1 MRGDERGNDGGVMRG
16 KNPHLQGEI
25 IGVLGGVR
33 THIPRVRA
41 VTGVQLK
48 YLLVIIVP

>member
-1 MRGDERGNDGGVMRG
+1 MRGDERGGEGIRGEMMR
-16 KNPHLQGEI
+16 
-25 IGVLGGVR
+25 VLGRVR